1 MYSCCPKELN
11 IYKEKSRTLKSIFK
25 STPADLK
32 NSIQVNK
39 FEVMNGNILYLT
51 HEIDQIKKIVV
62 ELRNAQ
68 NLQKQVDDYFEED
81 SQKNIPD
88 ESKDLD

>member
-1 MYSCCPKELN
+1 M
-11 IYKEKSRTLKSIFK
+11 KSIFK

>member
-1 MYSCCPKELN
+1 
-11 IYKEKSRTLKSIFK
+11 
-25 STPADLK
+25 
-32 NSIQVNK
+32 
-39 FEVMNGNILYLT
+39 MNGNILYLT